1 MNAKGISPKAGS
13 RLDRI
18 QKISAALRTFFF
30 FTAGLAGLGGASEII
45 YGLGFHELHPVAK
58 AGLVWGGVVNLAWA
72 AGLWFAYRLF
82 MFYARG
88 ELFSSGIVHCLRRI
102 GGISILIGIL
112 VCVSSVIQAANLD
125 PRPLNF
131 WSATVPLFILN
142 SFFRIIPGFAIICI
156 AWIMDEGRK
165 IQEEQ
170 ELTV

>member
-1 MNAKGISPKAGS
+1 MNTNETSPKDNG
-13 RLDRI
+13 RMGRI
-18 QKISAALRTFFF
+18 QKFSTALRTFFF
-30 FTAGLAGLGGASEII
+30 FTAMLAGLGGISEIS
-45 YGLGFHELHPVAK
+45 YGLGFRQPVPIWA
-58 AGLVWGGVVNLAWA
+58 GVVNLAWA

-88 ELFSSGIVHCLRRI
+88 ELFGAGIVRCLRRI
-102 GGISILIGIL
+102 GSISILIGIL
-112 VCVSSVIQAANLD
+112 ECVSSVIQVSNLE

-131 WSATVPLFILN
+131 WSVSVPLIILQ